1 MSRTLGA
8 SVLASAS
15 GLALHMFAGAVCW
28 NFDTD
33 APVSSGVPNVTAGV
47 VSRGNGGS
55 STLLTGSSVSGGYAG
70 ASGGS
75 NAVAYAAGGPLNTNV
90 SAYFQ
95 FTLTPDT
102 GSVLNLSTLSFGV
115 RSTATGPQA
124 FSVRSSLD
132 SYGSDLAVGEV
143 VPDSNWA
150 LKSVALL
157 SHWSAAGDPV
167 SFRIYGYNGTEKV
180 QNWRIDDLVLE
191 VFAVVQFPLG
201 SVISLK

>member
-1 MSRTLGA
+1 
-8 SVLASAS
+8 
-15 GLALHMFAGAVCW
+15 MFAGAVCW
-28 NFDTD
+28 NFDTE
-33 APVSSGVPNVTAGV
+33 APASNGVPNVTAGA
-47 VSRGNGGS
+47 VSRGNGGTS
-55 STLLTGSSVSGGYAG
+55 SLLTGSSASGGYAG

-75 NAVAYAAGGPLNTNV
+75 NAVAYATGGPLNTNV

-95 FTLTPDT
+95 FTLTPGA
-102 GSVLNLSTLSFGV
+102 GSVLNLTKLSFGV

-132 SYGSDLAVGEV
+132 CYGSDLAGGEV

-150 LKSVALL
+150 LKSVAPL
-157 SHWSAAGDPV
+157 SQSSAAGDSV
-167 SFRIYGYNGTEKV
+167 TFRIYGYNGTEKV

-191 VFAVVQFPLG
+191 VFAVVQFPSG